1 MSGAELL
8 SEAAAEL
15 YACDLAA
22 FAERRTALA
31 ARARAAGE
39 ASAAK
44 QIAALRKPTRSA
56 WAINQLVRADP
67 SVPSRLAALG
77 DGLRA
82 AEAELDGE
90 KIRELSLA
98 RRQLVDALVR
108 QALWLPGQPTP
119 SAVLQEEVTATFGAA
134 LADPQ
139 VAEQLAAGTLLRAE
153 HRAGFGPGGRRP
165 LAPVQPSGEARRA
178 RATARPT
185 ARPVASTAASTAARP
200 VAVPAAAQAERARR
214 KAVAEAGRAR
224 RKAVAEAER
233 ALAEA
238 SLAADVAAKAEL
250 EQLSVVRRAE
260 EQLADARQ
268 RLAEVRLR
276 ARRARSAQGKARW
289 ALDRLH
295 K

>member
-77 DGLRA
+77 DELRA

-108 QALWLPGQPTP
+108 QALWLPGQPAP
-119 SAVLQEEVTATFGAA
+119 SAALQEEVTATFGAA

-153 HRAGFGPGGRRP
+153 HRAGFGPGGRR
-165 LAPVQPSGEARRA
+165 
-178 RATARPT
+178 
-185 ARPVASTAASTAARP
+185 
-200 VAVPAAAQAERARR
+200 
-214 KAVAEAGRAR
+214 
-224 RKAVAEAER
+224 
-233 ALAEA
+233 
-238 SLAADVAAKAEL
+238 
-250 EQLSVVRRAE
+250 
-260 EQLADARQ
+260 RQ
-268 RLAEVRLR
+268 RREPREG
-276 ARRARSAQGKARW
+276 RS
-289 ALDRLH
+289 
-295 K
+295 

>member
-185 ARPVASTAASTAARP
+185 ARPVASTAPRTAARP
-200 VAVPAAAQAERARR
+200 VALPAAAQAERARR